1 MSAACLSAG
10 RTETG
15 KVRRRNEDA
24 ILVRDDLGLWV
35 VADGLGGHAAGDYAS
50 TLIVTRLGGLTR
62 DGDVHAFV
70 AAIEDCL
77 QQVND
82 ELRAAA
88 LDRQVDVIGSTVA
101 LLVHGP
107 AFMLCGWVGDS
118 RVYVHE
124 DGALVQLTRDHVHG
138 QPVDITHFGVP
149 GGGHAGVRAAPPAG
163 SGVLTRAVGVEDALF
178 VDWAVAGARPGMEF
192 LLCSDGIN
200 KELSD
205 SELAS
210 VCREP
215 LDPGQRV
222 DRLCALAMARRARDN
237 LSAVIVRLDTP

>member
-1 MSAACLSAG
+1 MSATYRSAG

-88 LDRQVDVIGSTVA
+88 LERQVDVIGSTVA
-101 LLVHGP
+101 LLVHDP

-124 DGALVQLTRDHVHG
+124 DDALVQLTRDHVHG
-138 QPVDITHFGVP
+138 QPVDITHFGAP
-149 GGGHAGVRAAPPAG
+149 GAARSAPPAG
-163 SGVLTRAVGVEDALF
+163 SGVLTRAVGVEDTLF
-178 VDWAVAGARPGMEF
+178 VDWAVAGSRPGMEF

-210 VCREP
+210 ACREP
-215 LDPGQRV
+215 LAPWQRV
-222 DRLCALAMARRARDN
+222 DRLCALSMARRARDN